1 MRITMRSGPRFDGGG
16 IRLVLRLRLALLREL
31 VRASRPLTVLLVA
44 TIIVPALFAG
54 IFIVATGTIVGAIPA
69 AARHGFGSAAGRT
82 IVTGLVV
89 AVICYGV
96 QMTLTPLRSALSGV
110 LGRRIEKAGCVTG
123 SCKRSSPP
131 RASPT
136 WSSRVCRNMVSMAQ
150 AVGIGEVR
158 TRACVEAAA
167 DKYNG
172 QLAGLVSAVILALF
186 HWWAPLVLIIAWV
199 LLRYAWTRRLRDS
212 VQLNALQTRSLRR
225 SSYFRDLAL
234 TGPAAK
240 ETRIFDM
247 DTWLVDRFTRTWNQ
261 AMEVIWRERR
271 RGGPLLWVSV
281 VVLAGSQA
289 GVMLL
294 LGREAIRG
302 TVSLSHLATFL
313 QAIMAVG
320 GLASFDTDHTINS
333 GTRPILAVTDL
344 EREMAKPGY
353 QVPGH
358 TPAAR
363 MPRTGIRFEN
373 VRFRYPGS
381 DREVFRGLDL
391 EIPAGRS
398 LAIVGENGAGKTTLV
413 KLLARLYDPDGG
425 LITVDGTDMRQL
437 EPRQWAS
444 QVAAIFQDFVQ
455 YHLSVAD
462 NIGFG
467 ALHRAGDRDELV
479 RAAQRV
485 GALDLIES
493 LPNGW
498 DTILSP
504 EFADGTDLSGGQ
516 WQRIAL
522 ARAMFAVQAGAGVL
536 VLDEPTAHLDARAE
550 AEFYDRFLD
559 LTEGRTTIV
568 ISHRFSTVR
577 RADHI
582 VVLEHGAVVEQ
593 GTHDDLVA
601 AEGRYA
607 RMFALQAARF
617 ADLTSAVADGDE

>member
-1 MRITMRSGPRFDGGG
+1 MTMRSGPRFDGGG

-31 VRASRPLTVLLVA
+31 VRASPPLTILLVA
-44 TIIVPALFAG
+44 TIIVPALFG
-54 IFIVATGTIVGAIPA
+54 GVFIAATGTIVGAIPT
-69 AARHGFGSAAGRT
+69 AARHGIGSAAGRT
-82 IVTGLVV
+82 IVTGLVI
-89 AVICYGV
+89 AVVCYAV
-96 QMTLTPLRSALSGV
+96 QMTLTPLRSALAGL
-110 LGRRIEKAGCVTG
+110 LGRRIEGRLRNRVMRAVLVPAGITHLEQPG
-123 SCKRSSPP
+123 LQD
-131 RASPT
+131 
-136 WSSRVCRNMVSMAQ
+136 MVSMAQ
-150 AVGIGEVR
+150 SVGIGEVR

-172 QLAGLVSAVILALF
+172 QLAGLVSAGILALF

-240 ETRIFDM
+240 ETRIFNL
-247 DTWLVDRFTRTWNQ
+247 DTWLVDRFARTWNQ
-261 AMEVIWRERR
+261 AMAVVWRERR

-281 VVLAGSQA
+281 VVLAGAQA
-289 GVMLL
+289 GVLL
-294 LGREAIRG
+294 LIGREAIRG
-302 TVSLSHLATFL
+302 TISLGHLATFV
-313 QAIMAVG
+313 QAIMGVG
-320 GLASFDTDHTINS
+320 GVASFDTDHTINS

-344 EREMAKPGY
+344 EREMAQPGY
-353 QVPGH
+353 QLPGH
-358 TPAAR
+358 TPAEG
-363 MPRTGIRFEN
+363 MPRTAIRFEN

-381 DREVFRGLDL
+381 DHQVFRGLDL

-425 LITVDGTDMRQL
+425 LITVDGTEMRQL

-444 QVAAIFQDFVQ
+444 RVAAIFQDFVQ

-467 ALHRAGDRDELV
+467 ALRMAGDRDALV

-485 GALDLIES
+485 GALDVIES

-498 DTILSP
+498 DTILSR
-504 EFADGTDLSGGQ
+504 EFAGGTDLSGGQ

-582 VVLEHGAVVEQ
+582 VVLENGVVNEQ

-601 AEGRYA
+601 AGGRYA
-607 RMFALQAARF
+607 RMFAVQAARF
-617 ADLTSAVADGDE
+617 ADLSSVAADGDE

>member
-1 MRITMRSGPRFDGGG
+1 MKVTMWSGSRFDGGG
-16 IRLVLRLRLALLREL
+16 IRLVLRLRWALLREL
-31 VRASRPLTVLLVA
+31 VRASRPLTILLVA
-44 TIIVPALFAG
+44 TIFIPALFGG

-69 AARHGFGSAAGRT
+69 AARHGIGSAAGRT
-82 IVTGLVV
+82 IVTGLIV
-89 AVICYGV
+89 AVICYAV
-96 QMTLTPLRSALSGV
+96 QMTLTPLRSTLSGV
-110 LGRRIEKAGCVTG
+110 LGRRIEGRLRNRVMRAVLVPAGITHLEQPG
-123 SCKRSSPP
+123 LQD
-131 RASPT
+131 
-136 WSSRVCRNMVSMAQ
+136 MVSMAQ

-158 TRACVEAAA
+158 TRACVEAAT

-172 QLAGLVSAVILALF
+172 QLGGLVSAAILALF

-240 ETRIFDM
+240 ETRIFNL
-247 DTWLVDRFTRTWNQ
+247 DTWLVDRFARTWNQ

-281 VVLAGSQA
+281 VALAGAQA
-289 GVMLL
+289 GVLLL
-294 LGREAIRG
+294 LGREGIRG
-302 TVSLSHLATFL
+302 TVSLGHLATFI
-313 QAIMAVG
+313 QASMGVG
-320 GLASFDTDHTINS
+320 SLASFDTDHAINS

-344 EREMAKPGY
+344 EREMTKPGY
-353 QVPGH
+353 QLPGH
-358 TPAAR
+358 TPTAR

-398 LAIVGENGAGKTTLV
+398 LAIVGENGAGKTTLI

-444 QVAAIFQDFVQ
+444 RVAAIFQDFVQ

-467 ALHRAGDRDELV
+467 ALHRAGDRDALV

-485 GALDLIES
+485 GALDMIES

-498 DTILSP
+498 DTILSR

-577 RADHI
+577 RADRI
-582 VVLEHGAVVEQ
+582 VVLEHGVVVEQ
-593 GTHDDLVA
+593 GTHEELVA

-617 ADLTSAVADGDE
+617 ADVSSAAADGDE

>member
-1 MRITMRSGPRFDGGG
+1 MTMRSGPRLDGGG
-16 IRLVLRLRLALLREL
+16 IRLVLRLRWALLREL
-31 VRASRPLTVLLVA
+31 VGASWPLTILLA
-44 TIIVPALFAG
+44 GTIIVPAIFGG
-54 IFIVATGTIVGAIPA
+54 IFIVATGTIVGAVPA
-69 AARHGFGSAAGRT
+69 AARHGIDSAAGRT
-82 IVTGLVV
+82 IVTGLIV
-89 AVICYGV
+89 ALICYAV
-96 QMTLTPLRSALSGV
+96 QMTLTPLRSSLSG
-110 LGRRIEKAGCVTG
+110 LIGRRIEGRLRNRVMRAVLVPAGITHLEQPG
-123 SCKRSSPP
+123 LQD
-131 RASPT
+131 
-136 WSSRVCRNMVSMAQ
+136 MVSMAQ

-158 TRACVEAAA
+158 TRTCVEAAA

-172 QLAGLVSAVILALF
+172 QLAGLVSAAILALF
-186 HWWAPLVLIIAWV
+186 HWWAPLVLLIAWV

-225 SSYFRDLAL
+225 SGYFRDLAL

-240 ETRIFDM
+240 ETRIFNL
-247 DTWLVDRFTRTWNQ
+247 DTWLVDRFARTWTE
-261 AMEVIWRERR
+261 AMAVIWRERR

-281 VVLAGSQA
+281 VVLAAAQT
-289 GVMLL
+289 GVLLL
-294 LGREAIRG
+294 LGREAIAG
-302 TVSLSHLATFL
+302 TVSLGHLATFI
-313 QAIMAVG
+313 QASMGVAS
-320 GLASFDTDHTINS
+320 LASFDTDHAINS

-344 EREMAKPGY
+344 EREMARPGY
-353 QVPGH
+353 QLPGH
-358 TPAAR
+358 TPSAR

-425 LITVDGTDMRQL
+425 LITVDGTDMRRL

-444 QVAAIFQDFVQ
+444 RVAAIFQDFVQ

-467 ALHRAGDRDELV
+467 ALHRAGDRDALV

-485 GALDLIES
+485 GALDMIES
-493 LPNGW
+493 LPHGW
-498 DTILSP
+498 DTILSR

-522 ARAMFAVQAGAGVL
+522 ARALFAVQAGAGVL

-577 RADHI
+577 RADRI

-593 GTHDDLVA
+593 GTHEELVA

-617 ADLTSAVADGDE
+617 ADLSASVADGDE